1 VRTFA
6 SLRRR
11 GDFARVRSRGRRR
24 AGTYFVAFVD
34 TGRDPRRSRIGLS
47 IAKDVGG
54 AVIRNRVRRRLK
66 AVLDGTAF
74 GQTPFVDCVLIARPA
89 AGTGTFA
96 EIAAE
101 VSRLL
106 SLG

>member
-1 VRTFA
+1 MRTFA

-24 AGTYFVAFVD
+24 AGIFFIAFVD
-34 TGRDPRRSRIGLS
+34 TGRDPRSSRIGLS

-66 AVLDGTAF
+66 AVLDGTTF
-74 GQTPFVDCVLIARPA
+74 GQVPLVDCVLIARPA

-96 EIAAE
+96 DIAAE

>member
-1 VRTFA
+1 MRTFA

-11 GDFARVRSRGRRR
+11 GDFVRVRSRGRRK

-34 TGRDPRRSRIGLS
+34 GGRDPRNSRVGLS

-54 AVIRNRVRRRLK
+54 AVVRNRVRRRIK
-66 AVLDGTAF
+66 AILDATTF
-74 GQTPFVDCVLIARPA
+74 GSAPFVDCVLIARPA
-89 AGTGTFA
+89 AGTGSFA
-96 EIAAE
+96 EITGE

-106 SLG
+106 GLG